1 MEILFRSTSKNS
13 KDIIYNTE
21 KDIKSSF
28 DCKDLIN
35 KIIDPD
41 SIFPTAE
48 LKNLDSVI
56 YFITL
61 IQIGDETAVFA
72 VTKTDDVSNKY
83 VLPLH
88 QRIGCF
94 TVTTDK
100 KIKVVNY
107 LSDPDKHGQDGTI
120 IVHDINSESSIF
132 EILLL
137 EDIATS
143 LGLWMLNRSKNS
155 FEALLKMIMNQVDVF
170 SK

>member
-72 VTKTDDVSNKY
+72 VGD
-83 VLPLH
+83 L
-88 QRIGCF
+88 
-94 TVTTDK
+94 
-100 KIKVVNY
+100 
-107 LSDPDKHGQDGTI
+107 
-120 IVHDINSESSIF
+120 
-132 EILLL
+132 
-137 EDIATS
+137 
-143 LGLWMLNRSKNS
+143 
-155 FEALLKMIMNQVDVF
+155 VDRL
-170 SK
+170 